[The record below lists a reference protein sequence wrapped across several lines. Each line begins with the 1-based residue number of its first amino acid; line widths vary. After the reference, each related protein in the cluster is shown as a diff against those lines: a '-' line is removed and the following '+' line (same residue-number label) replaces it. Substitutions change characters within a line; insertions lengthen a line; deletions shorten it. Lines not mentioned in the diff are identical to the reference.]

1 MTNLTN
7 VTVSTTPIFIPNL
20 DEKRH
25 VLACVV
31 VTENF
36 ESHRMLMWGAGAEK
50 AALTINKG
58 TKVNLKGQFTTSTI
72 GLILAVKQL
81 ELVNPVKVDVVP
93 FDYQSAYLTGKF
105 GNAKV
110 VLRTQGGRP

>member
-7 VTVSTTPIFIPNL
+7 AIVSTAPIFIPNL
-20 DEKRH
+20 DEKKH
-25 VLACVV
+25 VFVCVV

-36 ESHRMLMWGAGAEK
+36 DSHRMMMWGAGAEK
-50 AALTINKG
+50 AALTVHKG
-58 TKVNLKGQFTTSTI
+58 AKVNLKGQFTTNTL
-72 GLILAVKQL
+72 GLILAVKQM
-81 ELVNPVKVDVVP
+81 ELVNPVKTEVVP

-110 VLRTQGGRP
+110 VLPGRK